1 MRGDEAFTALWEREH
16 DRLHRA
22 LSLTLGDR
30 DLASEAVDEAFAR
43 AFARWPQVQ
52 RLEDPAGWIYRVAV
66 NWATSWLRKRRLRP
80 TRPIEELDRA
90 VRDQVDDRLAD
101 AGLSTAVGR
110 LPIAQRS
117 VVVLRFYLDWPVD
130 RIATSLGV
138 PPGTVKSRLHRALGA
153 LRAQVEVQG

>member
-1 MRGDEAFTALWEREH
+1 MKGDEAFTALWEREH

-43 AFARWPQVQ
+43 AYARWSHVQ
-52 RLEDPAGWIYRVAV
+52 RLDDPAGWIYRVAV

-80 TRPIEELDRA
+80 TRPIEELDRG
-90 VRDQVDDRLAD
+90 VRDQVSD

-110 LPIAQRS
+110 LPVGQRS

-138 PPGTVKSRLHRALGA
+138 PSGTVKSRLHRALGA
-153 LRAQVEVQG
+153 LREQAEVQA